1 MKLSVISPSFKVN
14 GKPAHPDDWHLKP
27 LVKSSNAKAAN
38 LLTLFRTPNMAK
50 KTLIL
55 YFNWFANSFVYYG
68 LTLNSGNLGGT
79 VMVNFL
85 LNGATEIPAYAF
97 SLYILLKKGRKL
109 PYSVFMILGGI
120 FLFLT
125 IIIPRYGALRN
136 CMVQK
141 NPVIS

>member
-1 MKLSVISPSFKVN
+1 MISSSFKVN
-14 GKPAHPDDWHLKP
+14 GKAAHPDDWHLKP
-27 LVKSSNAKAAN
+27 VTKSSDQKAN
-38 LLTLFRTPNMAK
+38 LLTLFKTPNMAK

-85 LNGATEIPAYAF
+85 LNGVTEIPAYSF
-97 SLYILLKKGRKL
+97 SLYVLLKKGRKL

-125 IIIPRYGALRN
+125 IIIPRLFEHILCFYL
-136 CMVQK
+136 
-141 NPVIS
+141 